1 MGSRQERGI
10 FVEGEVLGRRQARS
24 QAGRL
29 ECFGAAWLRYCWRSG
44 VMTTTLLD
52 RLVEILTRWV
62 ALQQGENYT
71 GPVTF
76 NFHQGKLNRK
86 AIYLRIC
93 AKT

>member
-1 MGSRQERGI
+1 
-10 FVEGEVLGRRQARS
+10 
-24 QAGRL
+24 
-29 ECFGAAWLRYCWRSG
+29 
-44 VMTTTLLD
+44 MTATLLD
-52 RLVEILTRWV
+52 RLIDILTRWV